1 MEQKSS
7 PLLTS
12 SLTYGLYSALI
23 SIFLN
28 VVIWAGGIMESLGLF
43 GSLIVALL
51 SFVISFVILFIFAK
65 NYRNKEFEGYI
76 SFTEAFKFLMLVTI
90 VSTVILV
97 IYTYIF
103 HSFIAPDYMENLM
116 ASMQQKTLEFMES
129 RGIPDASIDQAM
141 EKFKEIP
148 TIAKTLRQAALS
160 GIIGGGIISLIVAA
174 IVKKKVEDSY

>member
-7 PLLTS
+7 PLLKS
-12 SLTYGLYSALI
+12 SLTYGLYVALI
-23 SIFLN
+23 SIFVN
-28 VVIWAGGIMESLGLF
+28 VIIWAGGVMESLGIF
-43 GSLIVALL
+43 GSVIVALI
-51 SFVISFVILFIFAK
+51 SFVISFVILFIFTK

-76 SFTEAFKFLMLVTI
+76 SFAEAFKFAMLVTV

-103 HSFIAPDYMENLM
+103 HSFIDPNYMENLM

-129 RGIPDASIDQAM
+129 RGVPDASIDQAM

-148 TIAKTLRQAALS
+148 TIAKTLRQTALS
-160 GIIGGGIISLIVAA
+160 GIIGGAIISLIVAA
-174 IVKKKVEDSY
+174 IVKKKAEDSY